1 MPENAHENSSRCA
14 AATTRP
20 TTTNA
25 SLRWLN
31 AAQDLISKS
40 VGQDPAKKQEVVPDN
55 QWPPEDRILMRK
67 WKSSRP
73 VKKTK
78 VRSHVSTFLS
88 EARDAVRFVPCVA
101 TSYLV
106 LLLSLYFNGP
116 PPDETFRFHRL
127 LQSVESVELP
137 IDFSPSILEME
148 SLNSYFIIKAADG
161 RRRPICQLPY
171 LPAGISRWRFIL
183 VLECRLA
190 FFFPYTEH
198 SSQTLAVLSS
208 VVSGN
213 TTGGAEDGVSS

>member
-1 MPENAHENSSRCA
+1 MCGSDNRTYNNQCLLEVAKCR
-14 AATTRP
+14 TRSNLQVSGP
-20 TTTNA
+20 GPCEKAGST
-25 SLRWLN
+25 
-31 AAQDLISKS
+31 
-40 VGQDPAKKQEVVPDN
+40 GQSMTSGGSNTDE
-55 QWPPEDRILMRK
+55 
-67 WKSSRP
+67 
-73 VKKTK
+73 K
-78 VRSHVSTFLS
+78 VEII
-88 EARDAVRFVPCVA
+88 EARQEDQGKKPREHFLIRGTWCSKVCAMRCHHRT

-148 SLNSYFIIKAADG
+148 SLNSYFIIKAAADG
-161 RRRPICQLPY
+161 RRRLICQLPY

-190 FFFPYTEH
+190 FFPYTEH

-213 TTGGAEDGVSS
+213 TTGAEDGVSS